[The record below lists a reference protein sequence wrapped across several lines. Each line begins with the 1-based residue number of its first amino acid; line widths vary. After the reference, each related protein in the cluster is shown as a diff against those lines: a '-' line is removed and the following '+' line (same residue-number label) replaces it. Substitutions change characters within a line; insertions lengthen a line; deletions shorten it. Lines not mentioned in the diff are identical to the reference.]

1 MKVICISLQNVRQH
15 AAQVEF
21 CKYIIEIMCLNDFLQ
36 EKLVD
41 FDGDSIHKVR
51 RNVRELLLP
60 AYRRSSGNRYFAA
73 VRGLDGRCD
82 ILLGSAAAAM
92 MTVHLQYQEA
102 NETYR

>member
-21 CKYIIEIMCLNDFLQ
+21 CKYIIEIMYLNDFLQ

-41 FDGDSIHKVR
+41 FDGDSIHQVR
-51 RNVRELLLP
+51 RNVRELL
-60 AYRRSSGNRYFAA
+60 
-73 VRGLDGRCD
+73 DGRCD
-82 ILLGSAAAAM
+82 GLIGSAAAAM